1 MLRLFCIA
9 LALNTACHAARAIAG
24 QPALGGHCVVCLYEA
39 GKLVPGTAEYA
50 AIFDRQ
56 TYFFPGQDE
65 LNMFRESPQ
74 RYAPALGG
82 DCVVCFREMGV
93 RQPGKPE
100 FAYKY
105 KGRLYLFP
113 GQEQLDAFK
122 AEPEKYAQADLA
134 YGGLCPV
141 CLLDAKKRVRGKRQ
155 FASVYDGLTYLAA
168 DADTQSRF
176 NADPARYAPAL
187 DGLCVVCLKNGNQ
200 RVHGS
205 VDFGA
210 YHKGRIYLMADD
222 GARRAFLAAPG
233 TYADLDL
240 AFEGNCVVCNVLA
253 GKQVRGSREHV
264 SVYKGQRYLFPGSK
278 EREMF
283 DADPQRFAAVA
294 AKQAAGSD
302 RRGAAKNE
310 VAVVGRTAC
319 AGCAYGK
326 RPLADPESL
335 GIAVVA
341 GDKVYIVERGEQLF
355 PDIFASR
362 FDGLKVKLAGS
373 VKRSQGRFVW
383 VDPEALTLAQ

>member
-1 MLRLFCIA
+1 VCLPVFAGPL
-9 LALNTACHAARAIAG
+9 ARAGPLSKAQVAQLPDQQRVEVGAVAEVAVVGSSAAANPPCAYPRHRRG
-24 QPALGGHCVVCLYEA
+24 QPGTPLLLPQALERGG
-39 GKLVPGTAEYA
+39 KQGT
-50 AIFDRQ
+50 
-56 TYFFPGQDE
+56 
-65 LNMFRESPQ
+65 
-74 RYAPALGG
+74 
-82 DCVVCFREMGV
+82 
-93 RQPGKPE
+93 K
-100 FAYKY
+100 
-105 KGRLYLFP
+105 
-113 GQEQLDAFK
+113 
-122 AEPEKYAQADLA
+122 
-134 YGGLCPV
+134 
-141 CLLDAKKRVRGKRQ
+141 
-155 FASVYDGLTYLAA
+155 
-168 DADTQSRF
+168 
-176 NADPARYAPAL
+176 
-187 DGLCVVCLKNGNQ
+187 
-200 RVHGS
+200 
-205 VDFGA
+205 
-210 YHKGRIYLMADD
+210 
-222 GARRAFLAAPG
+222 
-233 TYADLDL
+233 
-240 AFEGNCVVCNVLA
+240 GNCVVCNVLA

-294 AKQAAGSD
+294 AKQAAGRD